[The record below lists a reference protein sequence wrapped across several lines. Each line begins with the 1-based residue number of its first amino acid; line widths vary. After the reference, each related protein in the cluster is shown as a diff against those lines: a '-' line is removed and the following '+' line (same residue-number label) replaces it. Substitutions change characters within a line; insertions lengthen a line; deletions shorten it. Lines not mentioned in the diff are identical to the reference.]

1 MLKVLFFIES
11 LGGGGAEKVLIDLV
25 NHMDQSKFD
34 ITVQT
39 LWPSDNR
46 NKLAKGVHYK
56 SVYSKQNRWNNSRM
70 RLESALGW
78 TYQLH
83 MKDKYD
89 IEVAY
94 LECGTTKIL
103 SASTNRRAAKIA
115 WVHCDLSIKMGDV
128 LDSFVQK
135 AAPQYRKYDRIAC
148 VSQDVLNTY
157 QNLFGPVP
165 PAAVVHNTVDDKLI
179 QERAAQSLPADAI
192 KRKTT
197 LVTLGRLTHEKA
209 YDRLLRVHKRLQQ
222 EGFDY
227 DLWILGEGED
237 RPTLEQFIEK
247 NDLADSVRLFGFQDN
262 PYPFVNAADLLVCS
276 SRYEGFSTFVTEG
289 LILGKPIVTTD
300 CTGMRELLGDSEF
313 GLITE
318 NSEDGLYVGLKQI
331 LSSPAQY
338 RILAEASGKRGADF
352 TSASLVKITESFLES
367 AYETKFQQ
375 RLRN

>member
-46 NKLAKGVHYK
+46 NKLAKGVHYR
-56 SVYSKQNRWNNSRM
+56 SIYSKQNRWNNSRM

-165 PAAVVHNTVDDKLI
+165 PAVVVHNTVDDKLI
-179 QERAAQSLPADAI
+179 QEMAAQALPADAI

-237 RPTLEQFIEK
+237 RPTLEQYIEK
-247 NDLADSVRLFGFQDN
+247 NDLADSVRLFGFRDN

-300 CTGMRELLGDSEF
+300 CAGMRELLGDSEF

-338 RILAEASGKRGADF
+338 RTLAEASGKRGADF

-375 RLRN
+375 RLRT

>member
-46 NKLAKGVHYK
+46 NKLAKGVHYR

-165 PAAVVHNTVDDKLI
+165 PAVVVHNTVDDKLI
-179 QERAAQSLPADAI
+179 QEMAAQALPADAI

-237 RPTLEQFIEK
+237 RPTLEQYIEK
-247 NDLADSVRLFGFQDN
+247 NDLADSVRLFGFRDN

-338 RILAEASGKRGADF
+338 RTLAEASGKRGADF

-375 RLRN
+375 RLRT

>member
-1 MLKVLFFIES
+1 
-11 LGGGGAEKVLIDLV
+11 
-25 NHMDQSKFD
+25 
-34 ITVQT
+34 
-39 LWPSDNR
+39 
-46 NKLAKGVHYK
+46 
-56 SVYSKQNRWNNSRM
+56 M

-179 QERAAQSLPADAI
+179 QEMAAQALPADAI

-237 RPTLEQFIEK
+237 RPTLEQYIEK
-247 NDLADSVRLFGFQDN
+247 NDLADSVRLFGFRDN

-300 CTGMRELLGDSEF
+300 CAGMRELLGDSEF

-338 RILAEASGKRGADF
+338 RTLAEASGKRGADF

-375 RLRN
+375 RLRT